1 MNDQVMVTGFA
12 ALPVGEH
19 WDIPLHTLATRAI
32 RGALTDA
39 GGVTPQAIYI
49 GNLLAPVLSHQSN
62 LGALVAEHC
71 GYSGVEAYTV
81 EAAGASGAAALRLA
95 YLAVSSG
102 FVDTAV
108 AVGVEKWTDVVGAK
122 GEEAVAQTL
131 DGDFEAVHGMSLT
144 GQAALLTAR
153 YLYEYNV
160 PREALGVFPLL
171 AHANAVDNPNAM
183 YRKAVPTDSYAKAEM
198 ISQPLNLYDIAP
210 YADGAAAVVV
220 TRSDQ
225 SDVTPQ
231 RAVRIAASSVAIDT
245 LALHDR
251 PNPLAFEAARQSV
264 EKAYW
269 QAGVLPDQID
279 FYELCDA
286 FPVYAALSLEAAG
299 FAAPG
304 RGWMLARDGVLDR
317 VGKLPILTLG
327 GMKARG
333 NPIGAAGMYSIV
345 EACQQILG
353 EAGKAQVVRH
363 DRALVQALGG
373 PASTAITH
381 ILESIE

>member
-1 MNDQVMVTGFA
+1 MDIVITGKY

-32 RGALTDA
+32 RGALADA

-71 GYSGVEAYTV
+71 GFSGVEAYTV

-102 FVDTAV
+102 FVETAV

-153 YLYEYNV
+153 YMYEYNV
-160 PREALGVFPLL
+160 PREALGAFPLL

-183 YRKAVPTDSYAKAEM
+183 YRKAISPETYAKAEI

-231 RAVRIAASSVAIDT
+231 HAVRVAASSVAIDT

-269 QAGVLPDQID
+269 QAGVLPEQMDL
-279 FYELCDA
+279 FELCDA
-286 FPVYAALSLEAAG
+286 YSIYAALSLEAAG

-304 RGWMLARDGVLDR
+304 RGWMLAQDGALKPG
-317 VGKLPILTLG
+317 GKLPIMTLG

-333 NPIGAAGMYSIV
+333 NPLGAAGMYSIV

-353 EAGKAQVVRH
+353 EADKAQVVRH

>member
-1 MNDQVMVTGFA
+1 M
-12 ALPVGEH
+12 
-19 WDIPLHTLATRAI
+19 
-32 RGALTDA
+32 
-39 GGVTPQAIYI
+39 
-49 GNLLAPVLSHQSN
+49 
-62 LGALVAEHC
+62 
-71 GYSGVEAYTV
+71 
-81 EAAGASGAAALRLA
+81 
-95 YLAVSSG
+95 
-102 FVDTAV
+102 
-108 AVGVEKWTDVVGAK
+108 
-122 GEEAVAQTL
+122 AQ
-131 DGDFEAVHGMSLT
+131 
-144 GQAALLTAR
+144 R
-153 YLYEYNV
+153 Y
-160 PREALGVFPLL
+160 
-171 AHANAVDNPNAM
+171 
-183 YRKAVPTDSYAKAEM
+183 
-198 ISQPLNLYDIAP
+198 
-210 YADGAAAVVV
+210 GAAAVVV